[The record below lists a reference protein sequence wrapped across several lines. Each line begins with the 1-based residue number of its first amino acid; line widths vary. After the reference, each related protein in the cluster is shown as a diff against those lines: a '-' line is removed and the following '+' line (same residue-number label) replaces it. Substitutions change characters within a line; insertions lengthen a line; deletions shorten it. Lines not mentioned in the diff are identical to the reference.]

1 MVVRRAGVYLSKS
14 ISKGVGPNPVG
25 NPITRRLRPDL
36 VEVVDEVVEI
46 LFVGFRS
53 QTLSTDPLDVVLLV
67 DAIVL
72 LHLLRQH
79 LVAIMTQQFYRFL
92 SIERKNFFFKKCAN
106 LGLFLSYF
114 RYFQTRILQK
124 KLFKLQRDS
133 NSDHRSRRRV
143 L

>member
-1 MVVRRAGVYLSKS
+1 MVDE
-14 ISKGVGPNPVG
+14 I
-25 NPITRRLRPDL
+25 
-36 VEVVDEVVEI
+36 VEVF
-46 LFVGFRS
+46 LVGLRRQS
-53 QTLSTDPLDVVLLV
+53 LASDPLDVVLLV

-114 RYFQTRILQK
+114 RSFQTRILQK